1 MNIKNLLILSIFAF
15 TSVSVWS
22 ADKSA
27 DEHLKALS
35 SGTDEEKI
43 AACRFLG
50 NDKKDESAIPELINL
65 LKATDNPKVAAATAV
80 ALGYIKKSGASTKA
94 LKDKIMSEND
104 SNVVYAALLAL
115 YNISVENKSV
125 EDDTKA
131 AVEYADT
138 HHRQNEFVADALDK
152 IKKKAGKK

>member
-1 MNIKNLLILSIFAF
+1 MNLKTLLILSIFVF
-15 TSVSVWS
+15 TSATAWS
-22 ADKSA
+22 AEKTA
-27 DEHLKALS
+27 DEQLKALS

-43 AACRFLG
+43 AACRYLG
-50 NDKKDESAIPELINL
+50 NDKKDETAINELINL
-65 LKATDNPKVAAATAV
+65 LKATDNPKVAAAAAV
-80 ALGYIKKSGASTKA
+80 ALGYIKKGGASTKA

-115 YNISVENKSV
+115 YNITVENKAV